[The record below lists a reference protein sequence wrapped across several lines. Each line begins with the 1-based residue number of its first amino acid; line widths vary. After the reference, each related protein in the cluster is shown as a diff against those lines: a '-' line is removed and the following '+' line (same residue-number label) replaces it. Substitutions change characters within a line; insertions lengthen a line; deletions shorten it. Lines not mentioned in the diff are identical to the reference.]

1 MLFTFCYHLY
11 NLKNLKNIYEELLL
25 LELQSK
31 SNSPPWM
38 FLTFFKLYKW
48 HQIWGIAFHFLKM
61 SHCAPSLHKKWSFPS
76 RISSVNVTKSTIWSH
91 LLNKPLIEN
100 FIFCAVPISSWSL
113 FKKKAPQLNEK
124 WNILRTLRN
133 KNLFQETQ
141 ICFPIYI
148 SKIKYSGI
156 CSSFMA
162 KVHIM

>member
-31 SNSPPWM
+31 SNTPPWM

-76 RISSVNVTKSTIWSH
+76 RISSVNVTKSTGKSFLKNLKLH
-91 LLNKPLIEN
+91 LLKKSLMEN
-100 FIFCAVPISSWSL
+100 LIFCAVKEREQEAYRGPFPSL
-113 FKKKAPQLNEK
+113 LD
-124 WNILRTLRN
+124 
-133 KNLFQETQ
+133 
-141 ICFPIYI
+141 
-148 SKIKYSGI
+148 
-156 CSSFMA
+156 CSRDFEEA
-162 KVHIM
+162 